1 MNNRFIK
8 KVVSVFLIG
17 TCLFG
22 FALAVNAASISGTYY
37 FGSGGSLGYS
47 TTTFTPWHSQVNAH
61 VSALNLSGYSK
72 NVWPAGMKI
81 RTALFTNDSSKSRMS
96 EYAVCSARNQV
107 HIVTVNGSISTAYCM
122 GAKNDKGHTGSVTTV
137 WAY

>member
-1 MNNRFIK
+1 
-8 KVVSVFLIG
+8 
-17 TCLFG
+17 
-22 FALAVNAASISGTYY
+22 
-37 FGSGGSLGYS
+37 
-47 TTTFTPWHSQVNAH
+47 
-61 VSALNLSGYSK
+61 
-72 NVWPAGMKI
+72 MKI